1 MEHYPHVSCY
11 FTSLSIFWTS
21 AFPDTNI
28 QIPAILLW
36 HPSLRPP
43 PSSFCLCSSEIRAL
57 TASPHQHVGSCS
69 CLFLFFR
76 VMFSVPVQIAYHI
89 KLHNLP
95 GSFWNLPQI
104 QITSIS
110 LSRSWTRNIRKLL
123 LVTIK
128 MIFLSLGLSQ
138 DQGSPA
144 FSWNCSLL
152 VVALE
157 ELYGSRRGQ
166 SLPQWL
172 SGKESACNEEDAG
185 SIPGLGRSPGEGN
198 DNPLQYSCLENPK
211 DRGA

>member
-1 MEHYPHVSCY
+1 MEHYSHVSCY

-43 PSSFCLCSSEIRAL
+43 PSIFCLCSSEIRAL
-57 TASPHQHVGSCS
+57 TASSHQHIGSFS

-110 LSRSWTRNIRKLL
+110 LSCSWTRNIRKLL
-123 LVTIK
+123 LVQIK
-128 MIFLSLGLSQ
+128 MIFLSLVSSQ

-144 FSWNCSLL
+144 FSRNRSSL
-152 VVALE
+152 VVSLE
-157 ELYGSRRGQ
+157 ELYRSHRGQ

-172 SGKESACNEEDAG
+172 SGKESVCSEDDAG
-185 SIPGLGRSPGEGN
+185 SIPSQGIKIPRPWGE
-198 DNPLQYSCLENPK
+198 
-211 DRGA
+211 RH